1 MPNVSVVDI
10 TVNCKPEGY
19 FYMFNVQLEIE
30 ASRIFNSLCSSLS
43 KSTMHLNIFEKE
55 AENLSRL

>member
-1 MPNVSVVDI
+1 
-10 TVNCKPEGY
+10 
-19 FYMFNVQLEIE
+19 MFNVQLEIE
-30 ASRIFNSLCSSLS
+30 ASCIFNSLCSSLS